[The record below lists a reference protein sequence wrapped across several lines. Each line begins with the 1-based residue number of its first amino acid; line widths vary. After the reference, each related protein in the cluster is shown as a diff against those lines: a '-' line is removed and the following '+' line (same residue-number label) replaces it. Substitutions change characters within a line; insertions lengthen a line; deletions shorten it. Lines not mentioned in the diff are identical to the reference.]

1 MTGIYRKGQMGSSG
15 SFGGSGSSQD
25 INVDETFSLDR
36 YIGTGN
42 SIQITNG
49 VNLSSDDGLVLI
61 KSQSDLNLNWTFFDT
76 IRGNTKLLQCPDHNS
91 GSNSPA
97 EVTGTATRYIQS
109 FNNNG
114 YTIGTNSSGSTSD
127 GPGWNKLNASPSY
140 GYEGYSFIA
149 HTFKKEP
156 KFFDIVTYTGNGSN
170 QAIAHSLDCEV
181 GMIWV
186 KRRDSA
192 SDWVVFHRRQNSTNS
207 HLGYVRLN
215 HTTQYQTASSVWNDT
230 APTTTHFT
238 VGNSA
243 DVNANNGTFV
253 AYIFAHDTEANSI
266 IKNGVFTTNSS
277 GDSSQVDLGFEPQFI
292 IAKPVN
298 NTGTGNNYG
307 GWLVLDTLRGL
318 NNSDQMNNLWLN
330 HESPQTQNYYIKLNQ
345 SGFIV
350 DNWEA
355 NKSYIYTAIGRGG
368 MSELPTSRSSV
379 FDANYVTN
387 GNGTGWTLVSAT
399 KPAFTFDVLLN
410 KISTSG
416 NEWNISNRLIGY
428 NRVIET
434 DMSQQLV
441 EHANTG
447 MLDFGDRNAGYRAG
461 GNGGNLFG
469 SAKPVTYFWKRSK
482 GFCDVVSYDGTGSNR
497 TIQHNLGRQPE
508 MIWIKNRDSS
518 EDWAV
523 YYGDATDYL
532 RLNTDGGTVDDS
544 TYWNDTS
551 PTSTVFTVGTN
562 DDVNHS
568 SESHIA
574 YLFGSV
580 TGISRIGTF
589 SHTNGSSTNVDCG
602 FSSGSIFVVVK
613 RTDASGSWYVW
624 DSERGIVS
632 GNDPYL
638 VLDNKVAEVTNT
650 DFIDPLNSGFQMAS
664 SFSTGSYFFYAI
676 AT

>member
-1 MTGIYRKGQMGSSG
+1 MTGFYRKGQMGSSA
-15 SFGGSGSSQD
+15 SFGGSGNSGAYDNSSE
-25 INVDETFSLDR
+25 VFSTDL
-36 YIGTGN
+36 YTGN
-42 SIQITNG
+42 GSSVAVANS
-49 VNLSSDDGLVLI
+49 VNLSGQGGLVIL
-61 KSQSDLNLNWTFFDT
+61 KGRNPTGTGMSTGAAHSEFFDT
-76 IRGNTKLLQCPDHNS
+76 VRGGTKLLECGGSRSS
-91 GSNSPA
+91 GGETTVSNSA
-97 EVTGTATRYIQS
+97 AITFNSTGFTVGDDS
-109 FNNNG
+109 DNKG
-114 YTIGTNSSGSTSD
+114 YNQNTG
-127 GPGWNKLNASPSY
+127 LY
-140 GYEGYSFIA
+140 VA
-149 HTFKKEP
+149 HTFRKAR
-156 KFFDIVTYTGNGSN
+156 KFFDIRTYTGNGSN

-238 VGNSA
+238 VGSSA

-266 IKNGVFTTNSS
+266 IKNGVLTTNSS

-318 NNSDQMNNLWLN
+318 NNSDEMNNLWLN
-330 HESPQTQNYYIKLNQ
+330 HESSQTQNYYIKLNQ

-387 GNGTGWTLVSAT
+387 GNGTGWTVVSAT

-508 MIWIKNRDSS
+508 MIWIKNRISS

-580 TGISRIGTF
+580 TGISKIGTF